1 MDLGRRMRSVI
12 ARSPVVLDAG
22 TLLSGTVIAQVIVL
36 VLTWFSAR
44 LFTPDERGLFAAFM
58 TLPQTIAVV
67 AGLRYDMAVV
77 LPERDADAR
86 RLVRAVIALAAVVSA
101 LTSAVTWAAAPTIA
115 RWMGHP
121 ELEGWLVW
129 SGAVVMAT
137 VLVNVMG
144 YWFTRTRSYRVI
156 SVNRV
161 QQATSVEGIKV
172 LSGWAGYA
180 GVGGQM
186 LGQVL
191 GQALAAVTLLFRG
204 RDAWAGSTD
213 GASGARQLLYRYRRM
228 PLLNAPNA
236 LVDAFRT
243 NGIVL
248 LIGIFYSSG
257 LLGQFS
263 QAWLLM
269 QAPVALVN
277 GALSQVFFQR
287 FATVPRGGMRDLV
300 DRSVRASLLAGVVPF
315 ALLALLA
322 PFVFPWFLGPNWSET
337 GLIGQALVPWLYL
350 NVATSPISTVFVVA
364 ERQGLMLL
372 FAVVYAATPLGLIAW
387 LGGAG
392 VGIVGTMWA
401 VSGAMALLL
410 AGLVLLTR
418 SVSSAWDGGAGG
430 TAGVPVVEG
439 AGE

>member
-22 TLLSGTVIAQVIVL
+22 TLLSGTVIAQVVVL
-36 VLTWFSAR
+36 VTTPLVSR
-44 LFTPDERGLFAAFM
+44 LYTPDEKGLFVAFM
-58 TLPQTIAVV
+58 AIPQTVAVV

-156 SVNRV
+156 SFNRV
-161 QQATSVEGIKV
+161 QQSASVEGVKV

-191 GQALAAVTLLFRG
+191 GQVAAAVTLLIRG
-204 RDAWAGSTD
+204 RDSWAGPTEGAAST
-213 GASGARQLLYRYRRM
+213 REILRRYRRM

-248 LIGIFYSSG
+248 LIGYFYSSG

-277 GALSQVFFQR
+277 GALSQVFFQK

-315 ALLALLA
+315 ALLAVLA

-418 SVSSAWDGGAGG
+418 AVSSAWDGGAGG